1 MVNDYSPTLGRAPL
15 PGTRGLNPGRFPYNQ
30 RKVILRGTRI
40 DVYA

>member
-1 MVNDYSPTLGRAPL
+1 MVNDYGPTLQYPPL
-15 PGTRGLNPGRFPYNQ
+15 PRTAVMNPARFPYNQ